1 MKYWINWGMLFW
13 EEIFDF
19 DKVGF
24 TEQPSFFYNQRVFLS
39 IHKKIKCFPDLEK
52 RQKSIPEDFFQVHD
66 QEL

>member
-1 MKYWINWGMLFW
+1 MNQYQAYL
-13 EEIFDF
+13 
-19 DKVGF
+19 GF